1 MTAILRLE
9 ARSFGRDAWKK
20 DLFLW
25 YASTFPKLFLVAKKN
40 GHMAGYCAGSMRGNS
55 GDIDSIAVAARYK
68 RHGIATELLHALIR
82 RLKRS
87 GAVSINLMVRP
98 DNAAAIALYRS
109 IGFVRVRTISGY
121 YEDGAAAWRMR
132 LFLAI

>member
-1 MTAILRLE
+1 MAAILRLE
-9 ARSFGRDAWKK
+9 TRSFGREAWTK

-25 YASTFPKLFLVAKKN
+25 YAKTFPKLFLVAKKN
-40 GHMAGYCAGSMRGNS
+40 GHMAGYCAGSMRGKS

-68 RHGIATELLHALIR
+68 RRHVATELLNALIR

-87 GAVSINLMVRP
+87 GAVSIDLMVRR
-98 DNAAAIALYRS
+98 DNAAAIALYRK
-109 IGFVRVRTISGY
+109 IGFVRTRTIAGY

-132 LFLAI
+132 LFVAI